1 MLDGLSQMQLAVT
14 EQEHVALNAQRMLP
28 SQEEIA
34 SLRLALAEFSLAIME
49 EHCAEEKRQA
59 LARERKTPA
68 EVALQEFTR
77 CTPEPDSV
85 EQEWLTVGSTSGQL
99 ALGQLAAVRSLSPDS
114 LESRARCLS
123 LMGKYLRLLAEQEEP
138 LYLCALWDS
147 HTQKE
152 ARSDPK
158 AVPAEDNSEEDGES
172 SRRKQRVTPAR
183 SAELQQ
189 RRRRAQQLLAQASQ
203 ALTEAVSLCLQH
215 QLPPPS
221 WLKPLSTCW
230 SVMASLTLQRQDR
243 PAVILTITNSSFITL
258 LLFSQ
263 SCCTVA
269 SVAEVLGCACSGSGV
284 SQFSALLN
292 LHRMLLLSQEERPS
306 MLKGVQD
313 SLNSLSKAFSHLT
326 IYPGHLHIL
335 AELPPNLKI
344 VLLQHS
350 EDGSELFGA
359 FYEMNRAPN
368 QKGKTTQGTG
378 SLTCSKVAKVS
389 VCPRA
394 LLALREQI
402 RAFNQ
407 ETRHALLKH
416 ACWHAA
422 ERRPQPSE
430 EHRKAAAEEM
440 LGPHFR
446 EIVENMDD
454 YLNPLLTKF
463 DFSCLRPQ
471 TTPLHVPEMTKA
483 RDKEEKGS
491 PVKLPAESG
500 EYVVLLADRKLLE
513 LPLEALSIL
522 QEESL
527 NSVSRDFSL
536 QLLHSRLIRVEPN
549 KVESDNKKETKGGKG
564 TKGKGDQSQ
573 AIKVILLTITMKAP
587 LLKQEDEGDFGNP
600 QPALYPS
607 VGGLH
612 GEHRNTQVEQL
623 LCGCSAF
630 IYLGMERFM
639 ANIPPA
645 KLTALSLCECRLVL
659 LFDVVQNNARQLDL
673 EKPLHTA
680 LLLSLGGVGSI
691 VLNQWHSSI
700 QQNTHNLAHVLDN
713 LLRVRQTS
721 GQSIQALRRGDRSAT
736 PQHKVTGSYG
746 TVFQTQNI
754 I

>member
-1 MLDGLSQMQLAVT
+1 VPPLQTGQRFLLDGLSQMQLAVT
-14 EQEHVALNAQRMLP
+14 EQEHVALNAQRPAPLAGRESWP
-28 SQEEIA
+28 VPGGHEETASPETGSGRVQPGHQWRSTVLRRNAKRWPARGRLLLRSHCRSLHAAYLSQTL
-34 SLRLALAEFSLAIME
+34 SG
-49 EHCAEEKRQA
+49 
-59 LARERKTPA
+59 
-68 EVALQEFTR
+68 V
-77 CTPEPDSV
+77 
-85 EQEWLTVGSTSGQL
+85 TVGSTSGQL

-138 LYLCALWDS
+138 LYLCTLWDS

-158 AVPAEDNSEEDGES
+158 AVPAEQNSEEDGES
-172 SRRKQRVTPAR
+172 SRRKQRVTPAK
-183 SAELQQ
+183 SNELQQ

-215 QLPPPS
+215 QLPPPI
-221 WLKPLSTCW
+221 LAE
-230 SVMASLTLQRQDR
+230 ASLNMLECHGQSD
-243 PAVILTITNSSFITL
+243 PAEAGQYLA
-258 LLFSQ
+258 LFQ

-269 SVAEVLGCACSGSGV
+269 SVAEVLGCVCSGSGV

-292 LHRMLLLSQEERPS
+292 LHRMLLLSQEERPSS

-402 RAFNQ
+402 RAFDQ
-407 ETRHALLKH
+407 EMRHGLFKH

-422 ERRPQPSE
+422 EGRPQPSE

-454 YLNPLLTKF
+454 YLKPLLTKF

-471 TTPLHVPEMTKA
+471 TTPLPVPEMTKA

-491 PVKLPAESG
+491 SVKLPAESG

-522 QEESL
+522 QEERL

-549 KVESDNKKETKGGKG
+549 KDGTSLSKRMKEILETHSQHCTHLWEGFMGSTG
-564 TKGKGDQSQ
+564 T
-573 AIKVILLTITMKAP
+573 
-587 LLKQEDEGDFGNP
+587 
-600 QPALYPS
+600 PS
-607 VGGLH
+607 LS
-612 GEHRNTQVEQL
+612 EVEQL

-645 KLTALSLCECRLVL
+645 KLTALSLCG
-659 LFDVVQNNARQLDL
+659 N
-673 EKPLHTA
+673 
-680 LLLSLGGVGSI
+680 
-691 VLNQWHSSI
+691 
-700 QQNTHNLAHVLDN
+700 
-713 LLRVRQTS
+713 
-721 GQSIQALRRGDRSAT
+721 
-736 PQHKVTGSYG
+736 
-746 TVFQTQNI
+746 
-754 I
+754 